1 MENHFFNGK
10 THYKWPCSIAFCMFT
25 RGYSRSHPGNMGTTM
40 GYPGDG
46 VVLRDSE
53 DQLQVQLSDSKD
65 VGIK

>member
-1 MENHFFNGK
+1 
-10 THYKWPCSIAFCMFT
+10 MFT